1 MIDSLRSGLQRAIA
15 AGDISPRWTLL
26 DCGDGFI
33 NLAMD
38 GADSEPT
45 VFVGVTIGLSRGRF
59 SAHAFFPLFENSDC
73 GRGLLG
79 SNVITADANRPVDS
93 VVRDLNRRLLTPFL
107 AALPQA
113 ENLRQRLQAEKDEQ
127 SALYAGL
134 KSRMPAGAL
143 ALPREHRLRGTYHS
157 LRTNVCLDVRPANKT
172 AKHGYPASV
181 DIAMHGVPPQI
192 AAAILDLLGE
202 EATN

>member
-1 MIDSLRSGLQRAIA
+1 MLDSLRSELQRAIA
-15 AGDISPRWTLL
+15 AGDISQRWTLL

-38 GADSEPT
+38 GVDSGP

-59 SAHAFFPLFENSDC
+59 TAHAFFPLFENYDC
-73 GRGLLG
+73 GRGLLP
-79 SNVITADANRPVDS
+79 SSVVTASASRSPDS
-93 VVRDLNRRLLTPFL
+93 VVGDLDRRLLVPFL
-107 AALPQA
+107 RALPQA
-113 ENLRQRLQAEKDEQ
+113 ENLQQRLQAEKDEQ
-127 SALYAGL
+127 SALYASL
-134 KSRMPAGAL
+134 RSRMPAGAL

-172 AKHGYPASV
+172 AEYGYPASV
-181 DIAMHGVPPQI
+181 DIEMHGVPPQI